1 MSLLRSRWTVVALV
15 PAFFLAGF
23 GIVSA
28 LAGGSDDPEPS
39 AAPGSTSGASD
50 GPQVVTVYQ
59 ETQTETAAGGG
70 NGDDGQTTTSGSGGG
85 TTTGGTGNGDGTGN
99 GSGNGGVPP
108 APPPGVIRVDY
119 GRWVGVFEL
128 ANPTIVPEFGL
139 ASVVGE
145 FHYRGGVECPVG
157 LVRVRAWLYN
167 DRGHLV
173 GRTVWESTQSTGDG
187 AEVTGREPLPFEAYG
202 PSSEAPSS
210 VALRFTAVEC
220 L

>member
-59 ETQTETAAGGG
+59 ETQPTETAPGDGDGAGA
-70 NGDDGQTTTSGSGGG
+70 TTTTGGGGG
-85 TTTGGTGNGDGTGN
+85 TTSGGNGNGN
-99 GSGNGGVPP
+99 GSGGAPP
-108 APPPGVIRVDY
+108 APPPGVIDVDY
-119 GRWVGVFEL
+119 GRWDGIFEL
-128 ANPTIVPEFGL
+128 ANPTIVPDFGF

-145 FHYRGGVECPVG
+145 FHYRGGVDCPVG
-157 LVRVRAWLYN
+157 MVRVRFWFYSE
-167 DRGHLV
+167 RGQLV
-173 GRTVWESTQSTGDG
+173 GRGVWESTQSTGDG

-202 PSSEAPSS
+202 QISEAPSS
-210 VALRFTAVEC
+210 AALRFAAVEC